1 MGLDGARLWITDVD
15 LEDLPAAEVCSKALQ
30 PLTFGF

>member
-1 MGLDGARLWITDVD
+1 MGLHGARLWITDAD
-15 LEDLPAAEVCSKALQ
+15 LEDLPVAEVRPKTLQ